1 MALGSA
7 QGTPDPR
14 QSVDRSPC
22 AAWGLLGVSLHSGG
36 PEVRLGKRRHGTIS
50 YATHSVVAAGVTPIS
65 PFAGVL
71 GASPSSVAGFRDAAT
86 FGGVYGAP
94 LLPFPLLPRWLDYA
108 ATIPLAPV
116 WSHAVAPPC
125 PAGGG
130 SLPGN
135 RSDALRSP
143 PVSRRRVVASTARSF
158 VVPPQAPFV
167 APDSTPLFDDVDSSV
182 ALGGTPC
189 SGDNN
194 IVRVCVRDACRRRL
208 YTLRDAMADLGD
220 HRGLVSDIIDRL
232 LHWSL
237 PAIRAE
243 FGDKVGD
250 VISSSLPS
258 RVCGRDFTLRY
269 MPGDSGVD
277 YGQGDS
283 QGSASGG
290 LGESHDT
297 SQNSFPSSRR
307 ASQRSDRGRGRPRS
321 AGRCTPTPA
330 RPQTWWDSW
339 DGLCKLAFVCDKKC
353 KWTWHMAL
361 VTMNVYQSR
370 LMQQLFHATVT
381 AGLTFTL
388 LDNFCVCLGMC
399 SVHKPTF
406 YKFMRTEPWGAEGW
420 NAKVVRQGIKYCE
433 LAIDTVMRR
442 GGAVTLMV
450 DGRYDSARGAQH
462 CTVTAMEY
470 ETRLVVG
477 VHTLRPK
484 IEGKASN
491 ALEVPAVVQLLRE
504 LMDKGLKI
512 RCVVSDDCAPP
523 GPKLRAMNIEWQKD
537 CHHKIKNI
545 RKHFYSMLQLKEAKK
560 VSSRHDCVSE
570 AQFMQFT
577 KKRLKEALEQRFG
590 PDVLTPA
597 EEQLKKLPFVT
608 VVMRK
613 MYPYGSRLNVRAL
626 ETDPDGLTEYH
637 AHEVGMWFLRAC
649 QLCKEKGG
657 DADSLHRDIMLV
669 ADHWAGDHSG
679 CVDGREVLCEKAGGR
694 ARLPLYSRT
703 DTVYELVLRVLDKQC
718 STNIT
723 PYYVEFRHTWA
734 VETFQGTI
742 IIYAKKSVHFENSFC
757 ARLSIAVIRWNSHCW
772 RDPVGYV
779 AHIAAGTS
787 IRARPGFRRHYGH
800 EAIDC
805 WEDRLAASV
814 FGSAHVSDW
823 ARELLWHEVCP
834 YGAGPL
840 PHDLFVSG
848 GGDPVEVVDDA
859 ASDSDHE
866 AVGENRVFIIG
877 HVEDDAVPAC
887 DDWVHT
893 SSSESEG
900 DDIELFSV

>member
-1 MALGSA
+1 MSRSRRFSFRRSQRCLALS
-7 QGTPDPR
+7 
-14 QSVDRSPC
+14 
-22 AAWGLLGVSLHSGG
+22 
-36 PEVRLGKRRHGTIS
+36 
-50 YATHSVVAAGVTPIS
+50 
-65 PFAGVL
+65 
-71 GASPSSVAGFRDAAT
+71 
-86 FGGVYGAP
+86 
-94 LLPFPLLPRWLDYA
+94 
-108 ATIPLAPV
+108 
-116 WSHAVAPPC
+116 
-125 PAGGG
+125 
-130 SLPGN
+130 N
-135 RSDALRSP
+135 RFTSK
-143 PVSRRRVVASTARSF
+143 SRRRGGGFVCGAASGSLCRSEF
-158 VVPPQAPFV
+158 PPP
-167 APDSTPLFDDVDSSV
+167 FDDVDSSAAV
-182 ALGGTPC
+182 GGTPC
-189 SGDNN
+189 SGGNN
-194 IVRVCVRDACRRRL
+194 IVRVCVQDACRRRL
-208 YTLRDAMADLGD
+208 YALRDAMAGVGD
-220 HRGLVSDIIDRL
+220 QRGPVSDVIDRL

-237 PAIRAE
+237 SAIRAE
-243 FGDKVGD
+243 FGDEVVD
-250 VISSSLPS
+250 VISSLLPS
-258 RVCGRDFTLRY
+258 WVCGRDFTLRY

-277 YGQGDS
+277 YGHGGS

-290 LGESHDT
+290 LGESQDG
-297 SQNSFPSSRR
+297 SQNSFSSSRR

-321 AGRCTPTPA
+321 AGRCTPTPT

-339 DGLCKLAFVCDKKC
+339 DGVDQCGPGPEIDRASVEEAMALWSGPTAPDVVFLEPVKLLQLLAKFHLYCPWHKGSCRVSVESVSYPAQLCKLTFVCDKKC
-353 KWTWHMAL
+353 KWTWHTAL
-361 VTMNVYQSR
+361 VTTNVYQSR

-381 AGLTFTL
+381 TGLTFTL

-406 YKFMRTEPWGAEGW
+406 YKFMHIEPGGAEGW

-433 LAIDTVMRR
+433 LAIDIVMRR
-442 GGAVTLMV
+442 DEPVTLMV
-450 DGRYDSARGAQH
+450 DGRYDSAKGTQH

-470 ETRLVVG
+470 DTRLVVG

-484 IEGKASN
+484 FEGKASK
-491 ALEVPAVVQLLRE
+491 ALEVPAVAQLLRG

-512 RCVVSDDCAPP
+512 RCVVSDDCAAL

-537 CHHKIKNI
+537 CHHKIKII
-545 RKHFYSMLQLKEAKK
+545 RKHFHSMLQLKEVKK
-560 VSSRHDCVSE
+560 VSSPHDCVSE

-597 EEQLKKLPFVT
+597 EDRLKKSDFV
-608 VVMRK
+608 VVLMRK
-613 MYPYGSRLNVRAL
+613 MYPYGSRVNARAL

-649 QLCKEKGG
+649 QLCREESG

-669 ADHWAGDHSG
+669 ADYWAGDHSE
-679 CVDGREVLCEKAGGR
+679 CVDGREILCEKADGR
-694 ARLPLYSRT
+694 ARLLLYSRT

-718 STNIT
+718 SANIT
-723 PYYVEFRHTWA
+723 PYYVEFRHTSA

-742 IIYAKKSVHFENSFC
+742 IIYAKKSVHFEKSFC
-757 ARLSIAVIRWNSHCW
+757 ARLSIAVIRWSSHCW

-779 AHIAAGTS
+779 ARIAAGTS

-805 WEDRLAASV
+805 WGDRLAASV

-823 ARELLWHEVCP
+823 ARELLRQEVCP

-840 PHDLFVSG
+840 SHDLFVNG

-859 ASDSDHE
+859 ASGSDHE

-887 DDWVHT
+887 DDWVQT